1 MMELRKYSILALL
14 AFMIVVGFFGGSI
27 ADGQSADSS
36 GKSDSLSAYIENVRL
51 TLIGR
56 YGMRFQLDKN
66 GIPTSIEGELS
77 KGITAIDPVEM
88 AYQFLELNKD
98 LYQIESPR
106 DELIVKGVIEGGEL
120 GTTIKLGQV
129 VGGIRVDSRG
139 FILQYGRAKKLW
151 CVDGRIDPQARQV
164 NTTPAISEKQAKEI
178 VCATIQDRE
187 PPPTP
192 KDAGSSG
199 PIICRPVQGGQLHL
213 AWIVRLDTLRY
224 YVDAHNGEIFQKEPA
239 FIH

>member
-1 MMELRKYSILALL
+1 MKLSKQLMLALSAL
-14 AFMIVVGFFGGSI
+14 VILVGLKGGSRAAGQF
-27 ADGQSADSS
+27 ADTL

-66 GIPTSIEGELS
+66 GIPISIEGELS

-88 AYQFLELNKD
+88 AYQFFELNKD
-98 LYQIESPR
+98 LYRIESPR
-106 DELIVKGVIEGGEL
+106 DELIVKGIIEGGEL

-151 CVDGRIDPQARQV
+151 CVDGQIDPDARQV
-164 NTTPAISEKQAKEI
+164 DA
-178 VCATIQDRE
+178 
-187 PPPTP
+187 TP
-192 KDAGSSG
+192 KITFEQAFQIALADTLDHG
-199 PIICRPVQGGQLHL
+199 PKPVPLNQELVIMRFKDGLHL
-213 AWIVRLDTLRY
+213 VWDFGMNTGRLPWHYTI
-224 YVDAHNGEIFQKEPA
+224 DAHTGEILAVSIPIRK
-239 FIH
+239 